1 MQVNKNTNGLL
12 KSKTWENSVQVT
24 HTHFIRCS
32 ASREEVAVVVAMNRD
47 VKDVGVIVEGLLGA
61 VAMMNILRVEE
72 ENKSNW
78 S

>member
-1 MQVNKNTNGLL
+1 
-12 KSKTWENSVQVT
+12 
-24 HTHFIRCS
+24 
-32 ASREEVAVVVAMNRD
+32 MNRD

-78 S
+78 SLKKEKSASSD